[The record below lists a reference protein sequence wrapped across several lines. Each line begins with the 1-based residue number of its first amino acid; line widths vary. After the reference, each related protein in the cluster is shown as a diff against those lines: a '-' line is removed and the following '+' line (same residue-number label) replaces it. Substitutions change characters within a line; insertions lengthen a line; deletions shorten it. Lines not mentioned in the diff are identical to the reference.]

1 MNKIERPV
9 NLSYLGPRNYI
20 DVSTLSESFFKA
32 CGYDNNDPA
41 IESEAIR
48 IYKKISHH
56 GILTTQHCISMSC
69 KFEYSVNNEKRTY
82 YFLENGPLITTTHP
96 EILYKHEE
104 HFIIQ
109 DKIARFIKP
118 INKTM
123 TYNLMCIGKALI
135 LSNSQLTPR
144 VVQTDLRFNL
154 RADDYANLSIEFT
167 PLKNDFILLRTYVNE
182 KKHGDIHVK
191 LLKNPDHE

>member
-1 MNKIERPV
+1 
-9 NLSYLGPRNYI
+9 
-20 DVSTLSESFFKA
+20 
-32 CGYDNNDPA
+32 
-41 IESEAIR
+41 
-48 IYKKISHH
+48 
-56 GILTTQHCISMSC
+56 
-69 KFEYSVNNEKRTY
+69 
-82 YFLENGPLITTTHP
+82 
-96 EILYKHEE
+96 
-104 HFIIQ
+104 
-109 DKIARFIKP
+109 
-118 INKTM
+118 
-123 TYNLMCIGKALI
+123 MCIGKALI